1 MGGKRT
7 TQEKEGDD
15 LLCATRYALMSL
27 RHRLCASICRQ
38 MAPAHRISGPSQPDK
53 VHKVGVQIKAPRGSD
68 PGHVE
73 EAWYVVFENNVILTD
88 QDGKPSRAFRSNM

>member
-1 MGGKRT
+1 VRH
-7 TQEKEGDD
+7 QIRPDVF
-15 LLCATRYALMSL
+15 APPPL
-27 RHRLCASICRQ
+27 RKHLPTNGA
-38 MAPAHRISGPSQPDK
+38 GPSNIRTFAMPDK
-53 VHKVGVQIKAPRGSD
+53 VHKVEVQIKAPRGSD